1 MAHSE
6 ACQLFIEEQIREGLA
21 EGKTPYSIGKELTA
35 MIERLFEASIPT
47 KTLESRAFREKQKIT
62 SNEVKQITPENVLTI
77 SEKQNNQVVTERKQE
92 PGPGRPL
99 KYQPENFETKS
110 LTFTDAMTIA
120 SFVIS
125 HLERI
130 RNDDPK
136 RKEAFTKIL
145 KWINGRIKQ

>member
-35 MIERLFEASIPT
+35 MIERLFEASIPAN
-47 KTLESRAFREKQKIT
+47 TLRMRADRMAKKELSTNVHTSIT
-62 SNEVKQITPENVLTI
+62 SENVLI
-77 SEKQNNQVVTERKQE
+77 IPEKQNNQSVKERQQE

-99 KYQPENFETKS
+99 KYQSELGAKPP
-110 LTFTDAMTIA
+110 TFSDAMTIA
-120 SFVIS
+120 AFVIG

-130 RNDDPK
+130 RKDDPK
-136 RKEAFTKIL
+136 REEAFAKVL
-145 KWINGRIKQ
+145 RWINGRIKK